1 MRDGLAGIETR
12 IFTVMMRL
20 HRSREEVVSSYSPSS
35 VGEDGRREIEEEL
48 RKLGFRTP
56 EVKRNKR
63 ALLAYAAGGPLPEAI
78 PNREAER

>member
-20 HRSREEVVSSYSPSS
+20 HRSREEVVSYSPSS

-78 PNREAER
+78 SNREAER